1 MSCPT
6 GKIEHLS
13 RKAAEAHAES
23 IFNKDG
29 HLPNIYICPDYN
41 CLHVGG
47 GRASDRPVVRA
58 QQTKTPW
65 RERMPHPKPG
75 KTRTV
80 DELILEELIHT
91 FKSDMDIAAQLGK
104 KFWHVQKVRKTLDIP
119 TYKER
124 RAEAI
129 IALARAFPLL
139 NSKNIAH
146 KLKVD
151 MQTVYIV
158 CRNAKIVLPKI
169 PQPKGIHA
177 HMYGKK
183 LSAETKAIMAEK
195 QRKAWERNPNRNKHQ
210 FTAEDAARSS
220 ETLKLPYI
228 RTKRKREMKK
238 LWEKPEYRN
247 KITAAITT
255 RSNDSEYLAKE
266 KARIR
271 KDREEHP
278 EKYAASTAM
287 AAARIREL
295 WKNPAFVAKVKISS
309 RKAATGRKPRPWTS
323 EERKA
328 QSEWNLHRTPEFNA
342 WIARK
347 VAAAKN
353 GLPFT
358 EPKPNILYKDATSP
372 P

>member
-1 MSCPT
+1 MGCPS

-13 RKAAEAHAES
+13 RKSAEAHADS
-23 IFNKDG
+23 ILKKDG
-29 HLPNIYICPDYN
+29 HLPNIFVCADCGY
-41 CLHVGG
+41 LHIGG
-47 GRASDRPVVRA
+47 GRKSDQPLRIA
-58 QQTKTPW
+58 KQQSTPW
-65 RERMPHPKPG
+65 RERMPKPTPG
-75 KTRTV
+75 KTLTV
-80 DELILEELIHT
+80 DDLILNELINT
-91 FKSDMDIAAQLGK
+91 FKDDLEIAKQVGR
-104 KFWHVQKVRKTLDIP
+104 KFWHVKKIRETLDIP
-119 TYKER
+119 TFIER
-124 RAEAI
+124 RKESIILFIKAYPLLCCKEIAERLKVQMQAVSTTARLAGLKLPKPNRKGMNAPMFGKKMSAEAK
-129 IALARAFPLL
+129 
-139 NSKNIAH
+139 S
-146 KLKVD
+146 
-151 MQTVYIV
+151 
-158 CRNAKIVLPKI
+158 
-169 PQPKGIHA
+169 
-177 HMYGKK
+177 
-183 LSAETKAIMAEK
+183 IMAEK
-195 QRKAWERNPNRNKHQ
+195 QRKAWERNPNRKKHQ

-228 RTKRKREMKK
+228 RTKRKRQMKK

-255 RSNDSEYLAKE
+255 RSNDPEYLAKE

-309 RKAATGRKPRPWTS
+309 RKAATGRKPRPWTP